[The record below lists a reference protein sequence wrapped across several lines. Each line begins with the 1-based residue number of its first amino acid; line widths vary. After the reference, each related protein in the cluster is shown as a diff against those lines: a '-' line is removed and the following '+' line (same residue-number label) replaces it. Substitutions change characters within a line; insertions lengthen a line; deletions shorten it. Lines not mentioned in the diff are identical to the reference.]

1 MCYVWSVDLAH
12 LLETTESKAQV
23 IAAKMITTKV
33 ISASVDQVKGVLRFA
48 EAGGGLGE
56 LRADWEAGVRG
67 FCEGLNEAADGARA
81 AMEAA
86 FASAERVTLTG
97 SITPS
102 AIRSP

>member
-1 MCYVWSVDLAH
+1 MTIVERAVLEHNMCAVARIYASIRFSDLAH

-33 ISASVDQVKGVLRFA
+33 ISASVDQVKGVRRFA

-67 FCEGLNEAADGARA
+67 FCEGLHEAADGARA
-81 AMEAA
+81 AMEA
-86 FASAERVTLTG
+86 G
-97 SITPS
+97 K
-102 AIRSP
+102 